1 MSSKL
6 SCQQSNTF
14 ALNETKSNLLKGNWN
29 WSIPPECTPL
39 PDARLIYKSFA
50 ERLCGEYAVLP
61 TFPCFFPPWYLHILL
76 RATKLPEICSP
87 RFSPQK
93 QNKQLQVL
101 PLFLSQDG
109 FRMTVC
115 SLPSCKGKLH
125 YTSHLALLAIH
136 CLWKHNV
143 LRALHNSAR
152 LMHTL
157 GAQVELERLVCWLQ
171 QDASVSQTA
180 RTPWF
185 HCPLSWYQ
193 KQMLLA
199 GMHSQVFHL

>member
-29 WSIPPECTPL
+29 WSIPPEYTPL

-87 RFSPQK
+87 TSPLKSRTSSCKYFHSFYQ
-93 QNKQLQVL
+93 
-101 PLFLSQDG
+101 
-109 FRMTVC
+109 RMASEWVC

-180 RTPWF
+180 HTPWF

-193 KQMLLA
+193 KQTLLA